1 MHERFRNAVDCFYI
15 ASCDSEWTTIAYYN
29 HSMFFNTHQSGVLT
43 ALFAYYMAGTT
54 WNYCY
59 HSAHSVCTIQPCT
72 SLHCYFKWSH
82 IGKVHA
88 CLPEWMGPFTC
99 CCSNTGW
106 SWYQNRNHTW
116 EHFFRVEKTSGW
128 TCIRE
133 CITLKNT
140 IVLNQELTVTSPLRK
155 SLFQIRKRQL
165 HPHEEHRCFKS
176 GRGSYITMK
185 NTFFQIRKRQ
195 LHPHEEHR
203 CFKLGRGSYITMKN
217 IILSNQEEA
226 VTSPWRTL
234 LFQIRKRQLHPHEEH
249 HCFKSGRGSYIT
261 MKNIIVSNQEEAVY
275 FPDHCLLL
283 AHPCIKEYKHYH
295 TKQYC
300 LESGRDSLLPRQFH
314 LLLRQFNFLLTVYV
328 LFVLYCMR
336 LKWQLWLPPWINKV
350 YIIIV
355 IVRP

>member
-1 MHERFRNAVDCFYI
+1 
-15 ASCDSEWTTIAYYN
+15 
-29 HSMFFNTHQSGVLT
+29 
-43 ALFAYYMAGTT
+43 MAGTI
-54 WNYCY
+54 WNCCY

-88 CLPEWMGPFTC
+88 CLPEWMGPFIC

-106 SWYQNRNHTW
+106 SRYQNRNHAW
-116 EHFFRVEKTSGW
+116 EHFFQGRKKKSGR
-128 TCIRE
+128 TCIQE
-133 CITLKNT
+133 CITLKNS
-140 IVLNQELTVTSPLRK
+140 IVLNQELTVTSPWRT

-176 GRGSYITMK
+176 GRGSYIPMK
-185 NTFFQIRKRQ
+185 NIIVSNQEETVTSPWRTSLFQIRKRQ

-203 CFKLGRGSYITMKN
+203 CFKSGRGSYIPMKN
-217 IILSNQEEA
+217 IIVSNQEET
-226 VTSPWRTL
+226 VTSPWRTS

-249 HCFKSGRGSYIT
+249 RCFKSGRGSYIP

-275 FPDHCLLL
+275 FSDHCLLL
-283 AHPCIKEYKHYH
+283 AHPCMKEYKHYH

-300 LESGRDSLLPRQFH
+300 LEPGRGSLLPRQFH
-314 LLLRQFNFLLTVYV
+314 LLLRQFSFLLTVYV

-336 LKWQLWLPPWINKV
+336 LKWQLWFPTWINTV

>member
-1 MHERFRNAVDCFYI
+1 
-15 ASCDSEWTTIAYYN
+15 
-29 HSMFFNTHQSGVLT
+29 MFFNTHQSGVLT

-72 SLHCYFKWSH
+72 SLHCYFKW
-82 IGKVHA
+82 
-88 CLPEWMGPFTC
+88 
-99 CCSNTGW
+99 
-106 SWYQNRNHTW
+106 
-116 EHFFRVEKTSGW
+116 
-128 TCIRE
+128 
-133 CITLKNT
+133 
-140 IVLNQELTVTSPLRK
+140 
-155 SLFQIRKRQL
+155 
-165 HPHEEHRCFKS
+165 
-176 GRGSYITMK
+176 
-185 NTFFQIRKRQ
+185 
-195 LHPHEEHR
+195 
-203 CFKLGRGSYITMKN
+203 
-217 IILSNQEEA
+217 
-226 VTSPWRTL
+226 RTL
-234 LFQIRKRQLHPHEEH
+234 LFQIRKRQLHHHEEH
-249 HCFKSGRGSYIT
+249 CCFKSGRGSYIT
-261 MKNIIVSNQEEAVY
+261 MKNIVVSNQEEAVY

-336 LKWQLWLPPWINKV
+336 LKWQPWLPPWINKV